1 MKKLTLH
8 NILFI
13 GFGVIFLFILLSVV
27 RELVFLNGIATSDKE
42 IQSILQEEKLL
53 NKIIS
58 IYDSEL
64 DIVKNAIV
72 SDDKKEFSNFTK
84 EHTDNAGSLLK
95 YKEELKLLFSADK
108 NIFGNT
114 HAIKLTE
121 DFFEIYKKEVN
132 PLIKSLIN
140 EKEKLVDIELNSFKK
155 QQQTYI
161 NALFGNIKEI
171 ENQIKKSSEII
182 SDNLRTLQET
192 IKQKHSNLKDKKNKL
207 LISAEINVLI
217 FIFVIILLF
226 ALIFAYT
233 SKYIFRPIAKIQ
245 DFISRFTTGDLP
257 DDLHLV
263 SGKELIIMTTGL
275 NKIIAG
281 LKNAVEFSKALSKG
295 DFTSSFKPVSQKDSL
310 GNTLLTLKESLIK
323 SQEEESIRKQEDI
336 QRQKTNEGL
345 TMFAEILRQHSE
357 NIQNLA
363 DTVIS
368 SLVNFM
374 NANQGVLFFLNDED
388 SENVFYELI
397 GAYAYNRKKYLTKE
411 IKLGEGLVG
420 AVALEKYT
428 VYMTDIPEDYIEI
441 ESGTGTANPRSVLIV
456 PLKIEDQVLGVIE
469 LASFNE
475 FKKQEIA
482 TVEKIAESI
491 ASSLSNAKIN
501 MQTSKL
507 NEQFSERV
515 KLLQQTEKELEESL
529 IKIKELTRKNSQLE
543 RENKRLKKVI
553 ES

>member
-1 MKKLTLH
+1 MKKLSLH

-13 GFGVIFLFILLSVV
+13 GFGVILLFVLIYVV
-27 RELVFLNGIATSDKE
+27 REIVFLNGIINSDEE
-42 IQSILQEEKLL
+42 IQSIMQEQKMV
-53 NKIIS
+53 NKMIS
-58 IYDSEL
+58 VYESEMNL
-64 DIVKNAIV
+64 VKNVVV
-72 SDDKKEFSNFTK
+72 SEDKKEFSNFLK
-84 EHTDNAGSLLK
+84 EHTDNANTFIK
-95 YKEELKLLFSADK
+95 YKEELRLLFSANNEISD
-108 NIFGNT
+108 NT
-114 HAIKLTE
+114 DAIKLTE
-121 DFFEIYKKEVN
+121 DFYGIYKKEAD
-132 PLIKSLIN
+132 PLIKSLIK
-140 EKEKLVDIELNSFKK
+140 EKEKLTEIELNSYQTTK
-155 QQQTYI
+155 QDYI

-171 ENQIKKSSEII
+171 ENQIKESSEII
-182 SDNLRTLQET
+182 TDNLHSLLKIIDKNYSDRNE
-192 IKQKHSNLKDKKNKL
+192 QKKELFR
-207 LISAEINVLI
+207 AAQINVLI
-217 FIFVIILLF
+217 FLIVIILLF
-226 ALIFAYT
+226 AFIFAYT
-233 SKYIFRPIAKIQ
+233 SKYIFKPLADIQ
-245 DFISRFTTGDLP
+245 AFINRLTGGEIP
-257 DDLHLV
+257 DELHLN
-263 SGKELIIMTTGL
+263 SGKDIVLMTSGL
-275 NKIIAG
+275 NKITSD
-281 LKNAVEFSKALSKG
+281 LKNAVNFSEALSAG
-295 DFTSSFKPVSQKDSL
+295 NFSSSFRPVSDNDSL

-323 SQEEESIRKQEDI
+323 SQEEESFRKQEEL

-345 TMFAEILRQHSE
+345 TMFAEILRRHSE
-357 NIQNLA
+357 NIQDLA

-374 NANQGVLFFLNDED
+374 DANQGALFFLNDENP
-388 SENVFYELI
+388 ENIFYELI

-411 IKLGEGLVG
+411 VKLGEGLVG

-475 FKKQEIA
+475 FKKEEIA

-507 NEQFSERV
+507 NEQFIERV

>member
-1 MKKLTLH
+1 MKKLSLH

-13 GFGVIFLFILLSVV
+13 GFGVILLFVLIYVV
-27 RELVFLNGIATSDKE
+27 REIVFLNGIINSDEE
-42 IQSILQEEKLL
+42 IQSIVQEQKMV
-53 NKIIS
+53 NKMIS
-58 IYDSEL
+58 VYDSEMNL
-64 DIVKNAIV
+64 VKNVVV
-72 SDDKKEFSNFTK
+72 SEDKKEFPNFLK
-84 EHTDNAGSLLK
+84 EHTDNANTFIK
-95 YKEELKLLFSADK
+95 YKEELRLLFSANNK
-108 NIFGNT
+108 IFDNT
-114 HAIKLTE
+114 EAVKLTE
-121 DFFEIYKKEVN
+121 DFFGIYKKEAD
-132 PLIKSLIN
+132 PLIKSLIK
-140 EKEKLVDIELNSFKK
+140 EKEKLTVIELNSYQTTK
-155 QQQTYI
+155 QEYI
-161 NALFGNIKEI
+161 NALFGNINEI
-171 ENQIKKSSEII
+171 ENQIKESSEII
-182 SDNLRTLQET
+182 TDNLHSLLKIIE
-192 IKQKHSNLKDKKNKL
+192 KNYSDLNEQKNELFR
-207 LISAEINVLI
+207 AAQINVFVFLI
-217 FIFVIILLF
+217 VIILLL

-233 SKYIFRPIAKIQ
+233 SKYIFKPLAGIQ
-245 DFISRFTTGDLP
+245 EFINLLTGGEIP
-257 DDLHLV
+257 DELHLN
-263 SGKELIIMTTGL
+263 SGKDLIIMTSGL
-275 NKIIAG
+275 NKIITD
-281 LKNAVEFSKALSKG
+281 LKNAVNFSEALSAG
-295 DFTSSFKPVSQKDSL
+295 NFSSSFRPVSENDSL
-310 GNTLLTLKESLIK
+310 GNTLLKLKESLIK
-323 SQEEESIRKQEDI
+323 SQEEESVRKQEEL

-345 TMFAEILRQHSE
+345 TMFAEILRRHSE
-357 NIQNLA
+357 NIQDLA

-374 NANQGVLFFLNDED
+374 DANQGALFFLNDENP
-388 SENVFYELI
+388 ENIFYELI

-411 IKLGEGLVG
+411 VKLGEGLVG

-475 FKKQEIA
+475 FKKEEIA

-501 MQTSKL
+501 MKTSKL

-529 IKIKELTRKNSQLE
+529 VKIKELTRKNSQLE

>member
-1 MKKLTLH
+1 MKKLSLH

-13 GFGVIFLFILLSVV
+13 GFGVILLFVLIYVV
-27 RELVFLNGIATSDKE
+27 REIVFLNGIINSDEE
-42 IQSILQEEKLL
+42 IQSIVQEQKMV
-53 NKIIS
+53 NKMIS
-58 IYDSEL
+58 VYDSEMNL
-64 DIVKNAIV
+64 VKNVVV
-72 SDDKKEFSNFTK
+72 SEDKKEFPNFLK
-84 EHTDNAGSLLK
+84 EHTDNANTFIK
-95 YKEELKLLFSADK
+95 YKEELRLLFSA
-108 NIFGNT
+108 NNEIFDNT
-114 HAIKLTE
+114 EAIKLTE
-121 DFFEIYKKEVN
+121 DFFGIYKKEAD
-132 PLIKSLIN
+132 PLIKSLIK
-140 EKEKLVDIELNSFKK
+140 EKEKLTVIELNSY
-155 QQQTYI
+155 QTTKPEYI

-171 ENQIKKSSEII
+171 ENQIKESSEII
-182 SDNLRTLQET
+182 TDNLHSLLKIIE
-192 IKQKHSNLKDKKNKL
+192 KNYSDLNEQKNELFR
-207 LISAEINVLI
+207 AAQINVFVFLI
-217 FIFVIILLF
+217 VIILLL

-233 SKYIFRPIAKIQ
+233 SKYVFKPLAGIQ
-245 DFISRFTTGDLP
+245 EFINLLTGGEIP
-257 DDLHLV
+257 DELHLN
-263 SGKELIIMTTGL
+263 SGKDLIIMTSGL
-275 NKIIAG
+275 NKIITD
-281 LKNAVEFSKALSKG
+281 LKNAVNFSEALSAG
-295 DFTSSFKPVSQKDSL
+295 NFSSSFRPVSENDSL
-310 GNTLLTLKESLIK
+310 GNTLLKLKESLIK
-323 SQEEESIRKQEDI
+323 SQEEESVRKQEEL

-345 TMFAEILRQHSE
+345 TMFAEILRRHSE
-357 NIQNLA
+357 NIQDLA

-374 NANQGVLFFLNDED
+374 DANQGALFFLNDENP
-388 SENVFYELI
+388 ENIFYELI

-411 IKLGEGLVG
+411 VKLGEGLVG

-475 FKKQEIA
+475 FKKEEIA

-529 IKIKELTRKNSQLE
+529 VKIKELTRKNSQLE
-543 RENKRLKKVI
+543 RENKRLKKLI

>member
-1 MKKLTLH
+1 MKKISLH

-13 GFGVIFLFILLSVV
+13 GFGVILLFVLVYVV
-27 RELVFLNGIATSDKE
+27 REIVFLNGIVNSDEE
-42 IQSILQEEKLL
+42 IKSIVQEQKMI
-53 NKIIS
+53 NKMIS
-58 IYDSEL
+58 VYDSEMNL
-64 DIVKNAIV
+64 VKNVVV
-72 SDDKKEFSNFTK
+72 SDDKKEFSNFLK
-84 EHTDNAGSLLK
+84 EHTDNAGTFIK
-95 YKEELKLLFSADK
+95 YKEELRLLFSA
-108 NIFGNT
+108 NNEIFDNT
-114 HAIKLTE
+114 EAIKLTE
-121 DFFEIYKKEVN
+121 DFFGIYKKEAD
-132 PLIKSLIN
+132 PLIKSLIK
-140 EKEKLVDIELNSFKK
+140 EKEKLTVIELNSYQTTK
-155 QQQTYI
+155 QEYI

-171 ENQIKKSSEII
+171 ENQIKESSEII
-182 SDNLRTLQET
+182 TDNLHSLLKIIEKNYSDRNE
-192 IKQKHSNLKDKKNKL
+192 QKNELFR
-207 LISAEINVLI
+207 AAQINVLI
-217 FIFVIILLF
+217 FLIVIILLF

-233 SKYIFRPIAKIQ
+233 SKYIFKPLAGIQ
-245 DFISRFTTGDLP
+245 EFIILLTGGEIP
-257 DDLHLV
+257 DELHLN
-263 SGKELIIMTTGL
+263 SGKDLVIMTSGL
-275 NKIIAG
+275 NKITSD
-281 LKNAVEFSKALSKG
+281 LKNAVNFSKALSAG
-295 DFTSSFKPVSQKDSL
+295 NFSSSFQPVSENDSL

-323 SQEEESIRKQEDI
+323 SQEEESIRKQEEF

-357 NIQNLA
+357 NIQDLA

-374 NANQGVLFFLNDED
+374 DANQGALFFLNDENP
-388 SENVFYELI
+388 ENIFYELI

-411 IKLGEGLVG
+411 VKLGEGLVG

-475 FKKQEIA
+475 FKKEEIA

-515 KLLQQTEKELEESL
+515 KVLQQTEKELEESL
-529 IKIKELTRKNSQLE
+529 VKIKELTRKNAQFE
-543 RENKRLKKVI
+543 RENKRLKNLI

>member
-1 MKKLTLH
+1 MKKLSLH

-13 GFGVIFLFILLSVV
+13 GFGVILLFVLIYVV
-27 RELVFLNGIATSDKE
+27 REIVFLNGIINSDEE
-42 IQSILQEEKLL
+42 IQSIVQEQKMV
-53 NKIIS
+53 NKMIS
-58 IYDSEL
+58 VYDSEMNL
-64 DIVKNAIV
+64 VKNVVV
-72 SDDKKEFSNFTK
+72 SEDKKEFPNFLK
-84 EHTDNAGSLLK
+84 EHTDNANTFIK
-95 YKEELKLLFSADK
+95 YKEELRLLFSANNK
-108 NIFGNT
+108 IFDNT
-114 HAIKLTE
+114 EAVKLTE
-121 DFFEIYKKEVN
+121 DFFGIYKKEAD
-132 PLIKSLIN
+132 PLIKSLIK
-140 EKEKLVDIELNSFKK
+140 EKEKLTVIELNSYQTTK
-155 QQQTYI
+155 QEYI
-161 NALFGNIKEI
+161 NALFGNINEI
-171 ENQIKKSSEII
+171 ENQIKESSEII
-182 SDNLRTLQET
+182 TDNLHSLLKIIE
-192 IKQKHSNLKDKKNKL
+192 KNYSDLNEQKNELFR
-207 LISAEINVLI
+207 AAQINVFVFLI
-217 FIFVIILLF
+217 VIILLL

-233 SKYIFRPIAKIQ
+233 SKYIFKPLAGIQ
-245 DFISRFTTGDLP
+245 EFINLLTGGEIP
-257 DDLHLV
+257 DELHLN
-263 SGKELIIMTTGL
+263 SGKDLIIMTSGL
-275 NKIIAG
+275 NKIITD
-281 LKNAVEFSKALSKG
+281 LKNAVNFSEALSAG
-295 DFTSSFKPVSQKDSL
+295 NFSSSFRPVSENDSL
-310 GNTLLTLKESLIK
+310 GNTLLKLKESLIK
-323 SQEEESIRKQEDI
+323 SQEEESVRKKEEL

-345 TMFAEILRQHSE
+345 TMFAEILRRHSE
-357 NIQNLA
+357 NIQDLA

-374 NANQGVLFFLNDED
+374 DANQGALFFLNDENP
-388 SENVFYELI
+388 ENIFYELI

-411 IKLGEGLVG
+411 VKLGEGLVG

-475 FKKQEIA
+475 FKKEEIA

-501 MQTSKL
+501 MKTSKL

-529 IKIKELTRKNSQLE
+529 VKIKELTRKNSQLE

>member
-1 MKKLTLH
+1 MKKLSLH

-13 GFGVIFLFILLSVV
+13 GFGVILLFVLIYVV
-27 RELVFLNGIATSDKE
+27 REIVFLNGIINSDEE
-42 IQSILQEEKLL
+42 IQSIVQEQKMV
-53 NKIIS
+53 NKMIS
-58 IYDSEL
+58 VYDSEMNL
-64 DIVKNAIV
+64 VKNVVV
-72 SDDKKEFSNFTK
+72 SEDKKEFPNFLK
-84 EHTDNAGSLLK
+84 EHTDNANTFIK
-95 YKEELKLLFSADK
+95 YKEELRLLFSANNK
-108 NIFGNT
+108 IFDNT
-114 HAIKLTE
+114 EAVKLTE
-121 DFFEIYKKEVN
+121 DFFGIYKKEAD
-132 PLIKSLIN
+132 PLIKSLIK
-140 EKEKLVDIELNSFKK
+140 EKEKLTVIELNSYQKTK
-155 QQQTYI
+155 QEYI
-161 NALFGNIKEI
+161 NALFGNINEI
-171 ENQIKKSSEII
+171 ENQIKESSEII
-182 SDNLRTLQET
+182 TDNLHSLLKIIEKNYSDRNE
-192 IKQKHSNLKDKKNKL
+192 QKKELFR
-207 LISAEINVLI
+207 AAQINVLI
-217 FIFVIILLF
+217 FLIVIILLL

-233 SKYIFRPIAKIQ
+233 SKYIFKPLAGIQ
-245 DFISRFTTGDLP
+245 EFINLLTGGEIP
-257 DDLHLV
+257 DELHLN
-263 SGKELIIMTTGL
+263 SGKDLIIMTSGL
-275 NKIIAG
+275 NKIITD
-281 LKNAVEFSKALSKG
+281 LKNAVNFSEALSAG
-295 DFTSSFKPVSQKDSL
+295 NFSSSFRPVSENDSL
-310 GNTLLTLKESLIK
+310 GNTLLKLKESLIK
-323 SQEEESIRKQEDI
+323 SQEEESVRKQEEL

-345 TMFAEILRQHSE
+345 TMFAEILRRHSE
-357 NIQNLA
+357 NIQDLA

-374 NANQGVLFFLNDED
+374 DANQGALFFLNDENP
-388 SENVFYELI
+388 ENIFYELI

-411 IKLGEGLVG
+411 VKLGEGLVG

-475 FKKQEIA
+475 FKKEEIA

-501 MQTSKL
+501 MKTSKL

-529 IKIKELTRKNSQLE
+529 VKIKELTRKNSQLE